1 MSRYFTL
8 LAAVL
13 AAAPGQLSFAAN
25 TPSVSASVSGYTAI
39 GVGAIPESEWE
50 HISVNRNDG
59 PLHAEASGHGGRF
72 FSTPI
77 GIGLKQ
83 FYFTSASASGF
94 AAADPGV
101 LHVYGSDLAIAQPAI
116 LGPNLPASPNTHT
129 IYTNIQAG
137 AAFTDYLTV
146 NVAGAAIGT
155 AVQVPLRYAVEV
167 VSDTALGY
175 PQYSA
180 HPITVS
186 ATFNIPGYGPQNFST
201 ETNLFFFQRTTL
213 PNGNGLY
220 AIRSD
225 TVMVD
230 THVGDVLE
238 ISAAFGI
245 SGQANITD
253 FNRQGQVGAFADV
266 RNTAGIWLGNLPAG
280 MTISSASGHDYRI
293 APTTIALVPAPAR
306 SALLLAGL
314 GIVAFMARRSK
325 RSGPERKSA

>member
-1 MSRYFTL
+1 VSKHLTL
-8 LAAVL
+8 LAAVFF
-13 AAAPGQLSFAAN
+13 AAPIPLSFAAN

-39 GVGAIPESEWE
+39 GLGTIPESQWE
-50 HISVNRNDG
+50 HIAVTRNDG
-59 PLHAEASGHGGRF
+59 PLHAQASGEGGRF

-77 GIGLKQ
+77 GIGLQ
-83 FYFTSASASGF
+83 QYYFTSASARGF

-116 LGPNLPASPNTHT
+116 IGPNLPVSPNTQT
-129 IYTNIQAG
+129 VYTNIQAG

-146 NVAGAAIGT
+146 NVAGAAIGS
-155 AVQVPLRYAVEV
+155 AVQVPLRYVVEV

-180 HPITVS
+180 HPITVGAS
-186 ATFNIPGYGPQNFST
+186 FNIPGYGPQNFST
-201 ETNLFFFQRTTL
+201 ETNLFFFQHTTL

-220 AIRSD
+220 VVRSD
-225 TVMVD
+225 VVMVD

-253 FNRQGQVGAFADV
+253 ANRQVQFGAFADG
-266 RNTAGIWLGNLPAG
+266 RNTAGIWLGDLPAG

-293 APTTIALVPAPAR
+293 DPTTIAAIPEPESYAMMLV
-306 SALLLAGL
+306 GL
-314 GIVAFMARRSK
+314 GMVAFMNRR
-325 RSGPERKSA
+325 RRKNRG